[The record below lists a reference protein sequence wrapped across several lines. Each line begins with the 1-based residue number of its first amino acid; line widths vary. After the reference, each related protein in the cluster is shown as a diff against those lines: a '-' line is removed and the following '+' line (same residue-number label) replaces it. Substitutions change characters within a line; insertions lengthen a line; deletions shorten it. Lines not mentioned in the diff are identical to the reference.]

1 MTGVSNKPKIPSNGT
16 ISYLL
21 GAFFLLMS
29 LGSFGSHGYIAGLL
43 FFLAA
48 IFTIPPA
55 VNQLK
60 KKINVSMPG
69 IAQFFVVFL
78 LVAIAFAAFPATP
91 AATNNTSS
99 NTERIAAPPSSVNSS
114 EAIAVP
120 ANQTPVTISNS
131 TPGPANASAA
141 KKIPM
146 PVTTPA
152 STPTQTLDNKGKLD
166 ILTSPTGAT
175 ITVDGISEGV
185 SPIEGLSVDAGPH
198 SITVYLSGYDS
209 QQEKVEVA
217 NSETKELFYTLVP
230 TVKQSSTSTS
240 TSEETSTSTSEETP
254 TSTSKTS
261 EYQDAQWLTACSPDV
276 SYVANDMDHLS
287 TAASDYD
294 YASLSTYADALY
306 KDSQNAIDASDLYSV
321 SPDLQSA
328 KDEYRLAMVQAN
340 WAAVYTRMGVD
351 EYNKGNVKEGT
362 SYLEQAIPYI
372 KSCGEDSKK
381 ATELINAYNSK
392 KS

>member
-1 MTGVSNKPKIPSNGT
+1 VTGVSNKPKILSKGT

-55 VNQLK
+55 VNQLE

-99 NTERIAAPPSSVNSS
+99 NTERIAASPSSVNSS

-131 TPGPANASAA
+131 TPNPANTSAA
-141 KKIPM
+141 KKATKS
-146 PVTTPA
+146 VSTST
-152 STPTQTLDNKGKLD
+152 STPTQTFDNKGKLD
-166 ILTSPTGAT
+166 ILTSPAGAT
-175 ITVDGISEGV
+175 ITVDGVSEGV
-185 SPIEGLSVDAGPH
+185 APIEGLSVDAGTH
-198 SITVYLSGYDS
+198 YITVYLSGYDS

-217 NSETKELFYTLVP
+217 KSETKELGYILVP
-230 TVKQSSTSTS
+230 ESNDKSTVSTSTP
-240 TSEETSTSTSEETP
+240 EVTSTHTSQESSDSTTAKTTSQEASETP
-254 TSTSKTS
+254 MQLS
-261 EYQDAQWLTACSPDV
+261 EKYKKDIIEVAEQYYGGKDVFV
-276 SYVANDMDHLS
+276 SYGNGVMVIS
-287 TAASDYD
+287 YSI
-294 YASLSTYADALY
+294 
-306 KDSQNAIDASDLYSV
+306 DSIPNPSDLYDDIEGMLIGGYYDAGLSGITDIHVVNVVVTTGSGRGLGVGNYYVAGERKTFDIDV
-321 SPDLQSA
+321 SDCHP
-328 KDEYRLAMVQAN
+328 
-340 WAAVYTRMGVD
+340 
-351 EYNKGNVKEGT
+351 
-362 SYLEQAIPYI
+362 
-372 KSCGEDSKK
+372 
-381 ATELINAYNSK
+381 
-392 KS
+392 